1 MPRKAVAIYLILALL
16 GAAIFIYLT
25 FPRTKDQIPTSNNQ
39 RPFAEPPSPNP
50 GNAPV
55 PETTPHPSTPAPPHG
70 PTLRV
75 MAWAS
80 PAEAQALSDQLDAY
94 GAQTGWYAS
103 LTVLDDEASYR
114 RELATDLASNTPPD
128 VCLVNGRDFS
138 GLDPA
143 RDLDNVTPDP
153 GSASRSL
160 AAFTL
165 DGAEKACPAE
175 FSVDLLFFNPAIFNR
190 AGIAQPGPHW
200 NWDVLQAMAHAL
212 GTLRQTTA
220 TGETIYPLE
229 VPADFDFWNLLCS
242 QAGHPALE
250 AGTWHLGDA
259 DGRDA
264 ELRSLGLIR
273 DFFGDRNATAPL
285 PSNGTEPGRYFG
297 EQRAAMM
304 IGPSELV
311 ASLPNFGYQ
320 VTGLPR
326 DMCAAS
332 LARVN
337 GWAVAARSSQP
348 GGAQALA
355 VWLARRPLHAG
366 WSSVQTSVA
375 QDGFTEICQASLAA
389 SVIPRLGTRDAQL
402 ARFLDDQIQQLA
414 RPGGGDPG
422 QLYARIQAEYQSD
435 FPESATKPSDPVKAH
450 ASAPAS
456 ELRDM

>member
-1 MPRKAVAIYLILALL
+1 MPRKAVALYLILALL
-16 GAAIFIYLT
+16 GAAIFVYLT

-39 RPFAEPPSPNP
+39 RPFTEPASPNP
-50 GNAPV
+50 GDAPV
-55 PETTPHPSTPAPPHG
+55 PEAPPHPTTPPAPHG

-80 PAEAQALSDQLDAY
+80 PAEAQALTAQLDAY

-103 LTVLDDEASYR
+103 LTVLDDEATYR
-114 RELATDLASNTPPD
+114 QELAAALAANTPPD
-128 VCLVNGRDFS
+128 VCLIDARDFS

-143 RDLDNVTPDP
+143 RDLVTVTPDP
-153 GSASRSL
+153 ATATRGQE
-160 AAFTL
+160 AFAVN
-165 DGAEKACPAE
+165 GGEKAYPSE
-175 FSVDLLFFNPAIFNR
+175 FSVDLLFFNPAAFSR
-190 AGIAQPGPHW
+190 AGIAPPGPHW

-212 GTLRQTTA
+212 ASLKQTTA
-220 TGETIYPLE
+220 TGETVYPLE
-229 VPADFDFWNLLCS
+229 VPADFDFWNLLCT

-250 AGTWHLGDA
+250 AGTWHLGEA

-264 ELRSLGLIR
+264 ELRSLALIR
-273 DFFGDRNATAPL
+273 DFFGDQNATAPL
-285 PSNGTEPGRYFG
+285 PADGTEPGRYFG

-311 ASLPNFGYQ
+311 ARLPNFGYQ
-320 VTGLPR
+320 VTELPR

-337 GWAVAARSSQP
+337 GWAV
-348 GGAQALA
+348 GAQSTQRDASRALA
-355 VWLARRPLHAG
+355 AWLANQPLHAG
-366 WSSVQTSVA
+366 WSSPRTGVA
-375 QDGFTEICQASLAA
+375 QDGFTQICQASLAA
-389 SVIPRLGTRDAQL
+389 SVIPRLGARDAQL
-402 ARFLDDQIQQLA
+402 ARFLDTQIQQLA

-435 FPESATKPSDPVKAH
+435 FPDSTVKSSSPAKSRATA
-450 ASAPAS
+450 AG